1 MNQSKYESASKDK
14 GISISHS
21 SKYSDCKEAIKPVS
35 HHTGKQDSLQIYLF
49 FTTVPQSDSNIS
61 VGGLEGC

>member
-1 MNQSKYESASKDK
+1 MNASKDK
-14 GISISHS
+14 GISFPHN

-35 HHTGKQDSLQIYLF
+35 HLAGKQDSLQIYLF
-49 FTTVPQSDSNIS
+49 FTKLPQSDSNIS